1 MRRYGIIAGVVA
13 GLCSVVALGM
23 TIAEGSHEFIN
34 SPCAVFTAGLTTA
47 GTSTVVQLQRA
58 GVRGTTLECGKKYRQ
73 MVWGGPAYIGTS
85 ATSTQNGYFDVS
97 QPEERAFC
105 RDQSATTSTVY
116 MTGISTTSTIQFCEF
131 GYGR

>member
-1 MRRYGIIAGVVA
+1 MRRVGILAGLVI

-23 TIAEGSHEFIN
+23 TVAGGPHEFIQ

-47 GTSTVVQLQRA
+47 GTSTVIQLER
-58 GVRGTTLECGKKYRQ
+58 GGTRGTTLECGKKYRQ
-73 MVWGGPAYIGTS
+73 MVWGGPAYIGKS
-85 ATSTQNGYFDVS
+85 ATSTQNAYFDVS

-105 RDQSATTSTVY
+105 NMGTTATSTLY

-131 GYGR
+131 GYGL